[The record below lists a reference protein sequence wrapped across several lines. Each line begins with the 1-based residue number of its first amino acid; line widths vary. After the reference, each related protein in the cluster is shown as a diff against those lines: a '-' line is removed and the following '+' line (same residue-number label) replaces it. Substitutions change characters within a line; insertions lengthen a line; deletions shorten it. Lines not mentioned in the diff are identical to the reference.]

1 VVRAALGQ
9 READDG
15 TVSRVADAERRA
27 ARRQAAW
34 IVARA
39 AMAGIAVAALAW
51 CCLG

>member
-15 TVSRVADAERRA
+15 TTSRVGDAERRA

-39 AMAGIAVAALAW
+39 AMVGIAVAAMAFS
-51 CCLG
+51 G